1 MEPVSPIMLLR
12 DLSRDRSNWTDVRHY
27 PDTVTL
33 RRMIRL
39 KHECPGM
46 TQTEIARVLRIS
58 QSAVSEYLKPVE
70 LARPD
75 DYPEDDEL

>member
-1 MEPVSPIMLLR
+1 
-12 DLSRDRSNWTDVRHY
+12 
-27 PDTVTL
+27 
-33 RRMIRL
+33 MITHEQIRERL
-39 KHECPGM
+39 IESIRQSGM

-58 QSAVSEYLKPVE
+58 QSAVSEYLKPVD

>member
-12 DLSRDRSNWTDVRHY
+12 DLSRDRSNWTDVRQFN
-27 PDTVTL
+27 L
-33 RRMIRL
+33 
-39 KHECPGM
+39 M

-58 QSAVSEYLKPVE
+58 QSAVSEYLKPVD